1 MNTKVS
7 KQGNTEYESE
17 GTKYYKRA
25 FFAQAAIGIGSLV
38 QAVAVVVIA
47 IALSGCAGMMS
58 KGTQKLPMSP
68 AYTAEEIAK
77 DATKGR
83 IDASAIIKAA
93 DEADCNLGT
102 LMYSEGRKESKFA
115 LSCAQMPFPP
125 RPQQGF

>member
-47 IALSGCAGMMS
+47 IALSGCAGMMPKS
-58 KGTQKLPMSP
+58 TPSVSRTPVVTG
-68 AYTAEEIAK
+68 A
-77 DATKGR
+77 R
-83 IDASAIIKAA
+83 IDADAIIKSA
-93 DEADCNLGT
+93 DEADCEMAL
-102 LMYSEGRKESKFA
+102 LMYSEGKKASKLMIQCNVTGIPVPNRKQTF
-115 LSCAQMPFPP
+115 
-125 RPQQGF
+125 

>member
-47 IALSGCAGMMS
+47 IALSGCAGMMPKS
-58 KGTQKLPMSP
+58 TPKASRTPVV
-68 AYTAEEIAK
+68 
-77 DATKGR
+77 ATEGR
-83 IDASAIIKAA
+83 IDAPGIIKAA
-93 DEADCNLGT
+93 DDADCD
-102 LMYSEGRKESKFA
+102 MAMMAYSEGKKESK
-115 LSCAQMPFPP
+115 LMIQCSGGLQFPP
-125 RPQQGF
+125 RQPKGF